1 MSENQALNPTPT
13 VEVFYAAKA
22 LLGEGPFFE
31 PETNQ
36 LLWVDID
43 ANSINFLN
51 VDTAQNR
58 SIKLLDTVGAVIPIQ
73 GSTNLLAAVG
83 RKLCI
88 VDRETGAVIEEL
100 ASVEEDKP
108 DNRFNDAKCDVNGRL
123 WAGTMAKSQT
133 PLDGNLYTYAAGKLS
148 LCVPGVTISNGLGWS
163 LDNKTMYYIDSP
175 PRHIYS
181 FDYNL
186 ADGAIANQKI
196 LVDFGKRGDIG
207 FPDGMCTD
215 IKGRIWVATFSGGCV
230 SCLDPKTGDLI
241 LCVEIPG
248 AKEITSC
255 CFGGPDHSW
264 LFVTCAS
271 LSPTAGPNGGSVFV
285 IKDLGTKGLPAN
297 RFKH

>member
-1 MSENQALNPTPT
+1 M
-13 VEVFYAAKA
+13 
-22 LLGEGPFFE
+22 
-31 PETNQ
+31 
-36 LLWVDID
+36 
-43 ANSINFLN
+43 
-51 VDTAQNR
+51 
-58 SIKLLDTVGAVIPIQ
+58 
-73 GSTNLLAAVG
+73 
-83 RKLCI
+83 
-88 VDRETGAVIEEL
+88 
-100 ASVEEDKP
+100 EEDKP

-133 PLDGNLYTYAAGKLS
+133 PLDGNLYTYAAGKFILCNVHTPLRKLHECYYVLFHAGKLS

-196 LVDFGKRGDIG
+196 LVDFGKQGDIG

-215 IKGRIWVATFSGGCV
+215 IEGRIWVATFSGGCV